1 MFFHNCAQM
10 VGGDLF
16 AAHTGQLSPSEA
28 EERQQTRHQTT
39 DNRQQEKNLSPW
51 RYREVKSR
59 GHGGAQDFC
68 SLGNID
74 RMQWNILVILWYFRC
89 CSQFHHQPTCGGPVY
104 SCCCFTA
111 QFSARQMEDK
121 NTGSS
126 APHLKYHLQT
136 QVVLLKQ
143 LVSPNQLWK
152 AIFIIVENTLY
163 KKRQQYL
170 FIFL

>member
-1 MFFHNCAQM
+1 MILWYCDLVC
-10 VGGDLF
+10 VGGWGSVILWSCDLVRVGGEGRDLVILWSCDLCEE
-16 AAHTGQLSPSEA
+16 HDLSP
-28 EERQQTRHQTT
+28 R
-39 DNRQQEKNLSPW
+39 
-51 RYREVKSR
+51 RYREIKPRS
-59 GHGGAQDFC
+59 HGGAPDFC

-74 RMQWNILVILWYFRC
+74 RMQWKILVILWYWSRC

-126 APHLKYHLQT
+126 APHLKYQLQT
-136 QVVLLKQ
+136 QLVLLKQ

-152 AIFIIVENTLY
+152 AIFIIVE
-163 KKRQQYL
+163 KD
-170 FIFL
+170 FV